1 VNEVVDGRSAVDEEL
16 FAHPFHDFDDG
27 FHDLRFFNADA
38 IAVLASFLSRALFPR
53 DVSERFAASFDNRSR
68 MLMSPHVA
76 SAEVEPIPT
85 FVHTH
90 EQAGERFVEGED
102 VGVKPFA
109 DA

>member
-1 VNEVVDGRSAVDEEL
+1 MISDSSTPTQSQYWPRFSVAPCSHAMYPSASPNFV
-16 FAHPFHDFDDG
+16 
-27 FHDLRFFNADA
+27 
-38 IAVLASFLSRALFPR
+38 
-53 DVSERFAASFDNRSR
+53 AASFDNRSR

>member
-1 VNEVVDGRSAVDEEL
+1 
-16 FAHPFHDFDDG
+16 
-27 FHDLRFFNADA
+27 
-38 IAVLASFLSRALFPR
+38 
-53 DVSERFAASFDNRSR
+53 